1 MLKSKTFY
9 KIISVVIAILLWAY
23 VIEVTDPVK
32 KQNIN
37 DIPVQL
43 RNVESLADRGLALS
57 GDAEYT
63 VDVVVQGKRADL
75 SKITEGDILAEA
87 DLFGYSIGKN
97 SIPIVVTA
105 PKGISV
111 SEVKPIKINVVI
123 EERVEV
129 IKPIKVAF
137 LGQFEEGVEAGQIAT
152 QPEEILVSGAKSEV
166 GAVSHIRAEVPIS
179 RLTAES
185 STIQTKAFA
194 VNDEG
199 DLVQNVRLSSS
210 YINVTARLCAV
221 KEVPLYVEITGELA
235 PIYELIELDIPDS
248 VKIKGSNKALAEIE
262 GLTGAAIDISEISS
276 TSEIPI
282 EISLPEGVEF
292 ASGYENVTVAI
303 SIKPVATKEFTYTS
317 DEILLEGIEGV
328 QNITITTPHI
338 KVTASGS
345 ELVIA
350 GLRKEDLRPYLELD
364 AESLISAT
372 AQVQV
377 RYEKQLGHIE
387 VDPKEVHITFNQTE
401 E

>member
-1 MLKSKTFY
+1 M
-9 KIISVVIAILLWAY
+9 
-23 VIEVTDPVK
+23 
-32 KQNIN
+32 
-37 DIPVQL
+37 
-43 RNVESLADRGLALS
+43 
-57 GDAEYT
+57 
-63 VDVVVQGKRADL
+63 
-75 SKITEGDILAEA
+75 
-87 DLFGYSIGKN
+87 
-97 SIPIVVTA
+97 
-105 PKGISV
+105 
-111 SEVKPIKINVVI
+111 
-123 EERVEV
+123 
-129 IKPIKVAF
+129 
-137 LGQFEEGVEAGQIAT
+137 
-152 QPEEILVSGAKSEV
+152 
-166 GAVSHIRAEVPIS
+166 
-179 RLTAES
+179 
-185 STIQTKAFA
+185 
-194 VNDEG
+194 
-199 DLVQNVRLSSS
+199 
-210 YINVTARLCAV
+210 
-221 KEVPLYVEITGELA
+221 EITGELA

-282 EISLPEGVEF
+282 EISRPEGVEF

-350 GLRKEDLRPYLELD
+350 GLRKEDLKPYLELD